1 MADTAPTP
9 QPDEP
14 PAPEP
19 LAPEPEPDAAAAD
32 PAPGIVGDPPGAPAG
47 APRDDGQ
54 GGVHALHVAD
64 DAPPGPRRGPRHDNL
79 QRMLDV
85 PLTLTVEL
93 GSTEMPL
100 AEVLRLDAGA
110 VVTIDR
116 LPGEPI
122 DLLINGRHFA
132 RGEVVVI
139 NEAFGYRITELVD
152 DPESTLEIG
161 RDEG

>member
-1 MADTAPTP
+1 H
-9 QPDEP
+9 
-14 PAPEP
+14 
-19 LAPEPEPDAAAAD
+19 
-32 PAPGIVGDPPGAPAG
+32 GPAG
-47 APRDDGQ
+47 PR
-54 GGVHALHVAD
+54 
-64 DAPPGPRRGPRHDNL
+64 NL

-85 PLTLTVEL
+85 PLSLTVEL

-110 VVTIDR
+110 VITIDR

-139 NEAFGYRITELVD
+139 NETFGFRITELVD
-152 DPESTLEIG
+152 DPEESIEVPLA
-161 RDEG
+161 EGEQR

>member
-1 MADTAPTP
+1 MPDTAPTP
-9 QPDEP
+9 QSDEL
-14 PAPEP
+14 
-19 LAPEPEPDAAAAD
+19 LAPEPDDGAADAAPGIPDSGAQEDARD
-32 PAPGIVGDPPGAPAG
+32 GVHNLRATGDAPPAPGRRIGRGN
-47 APRDDGQ
+47 
-54 GGVHALHVAD
+54 LH
-64 DAPPGPRRGPRHDNL
+64 
-79 QRMLDV
+79 RMLDV

-139 NEAFGYRITELVD
+139 NETFGYRITELVEDAD
-152 DPESTLEIG
+152 DSI
-161 RDEG
+161 DAAQIEGDGW

>member
-1 MADTAPTP
+1 MPDTAPTS
-9 QPDEP
+9 QPDEL
-14 PAPEP
+14 
-19 LAPEPEPDAAAAD
+19 LAPEPDGGAADVAPDA
-32 PAPGIVGDPPGAPAG
+32 PAPQP
-47 APRDDGQ
+47 DDGAQ
-54 GGVHALHVAD
+54 QGVHPLHVTR
-64 DAPPGPRRGPRHDNL
+64 DASPGPARRGGSANL

-122 DLLINGRHFA
+122 DLLINGRLFA

-139 NEAFGYRITELVD
+139 NETFGYRITELVEDAD
-152 DPESTLEIG
+152 DSIDAAQT
-161 RDEG
+161 EGDGW

>member
-1 MADTAPTP
+1 VPDTAPTP
-9 QPDEP
+9 QPDEL
-14 PAPEP
+14 
-19 LAPEPEPDAAAAD
+19 LAPEPDAGAAD
-32 PAPGIVGDPPGAPAG
+32 SASGSADDPPDAPAG
-47 APRDDGQ
+47 APQDGVRD
-54 GGVHALHVAD
+54 GVHALHVAD
-64 DAPPGPRRGPRHDNL
+64 HAPPSSGRRAGTGNL
-79 QRMLDV
+79 RRMLDV

-139 NEAFGYRITELVD
+139 NETFGYRITELVEDAD
-152 DPESTLEIG
+152 DSIDAAHT
-161 RDEG
+161 EGDGW

>member
-1 MADTAPTP
+1 MPDTAPTS
-9 QPDEP
+9 QPDEL
-14 PAPEP
+14 
-19 LAPEPEPDAAAAD
+19 LAPEPDGGAADAAPPTTEDA
-32 PAPGIVGDPPGAPAG
+32 PAPQP
-47 APRDDGQ
+47 DDGAQ
-54 GGVHALHVAD
+54 QGVHPLHVAR
-64 DAPPGPRRGPRHDNL
+64 DASSGPARRGGSGNL
-79 QRMLDV
+79 RRMLDV

-122 DLLINGRHFA
+122 DLLINGRLFA

-139 NEAFGYRITELVD
+139 NETFGYRITELVEDAD
-152 DPESTLEIG
+152 DSIDAAQT
-161 RDEG
+161 EGDGW